1 MLRSS
6 ILYKDKLQYKSG
18 FSETQALA
26 SEQLCILADTYKHL
40 VLVTPR
46 RVLPRHTLTGSQ
58 SFLHTLEQFTPTS
71 RSDCRKVE
79 HLRGDADTL
88 TPRTSQSNAG
98 LITRPPAR
106 SIGPTLSLFS
116 ARTSTSDCKRP
127 LSLSV
132 VISKSCCRKQKR
144 FFSLLSSA

>member
-79 HLRGDADTL
+79 HLVLVFCKDFNVRLQEAAQPFSGDFQILLQEAEEILFLAVISLKRSHKLEAWRIRT
-88 TPRTSQSNAG
+88 RTS
-98 LITRPPAR
+98 
-106 SIGPTLSLFS
+106 
-116 ARTSTSDCKRP
+116 
-127 LSLSV
+127 
-132 VISKSCCRKQKR
+132 
-144 FFSLLSSA
+144 SLLTK